1 MTMINKKSVKSFL
14 ISANKY
20 WQKNWLWYSMGAI
33 LVCLLL
39 AGYAFRQ
46 AWRPVVSVEPV
57 VEEKVLTFRHPLTGQ
72 LLEAEISR
80 PQVFA
85 VMVENSADAW
95 PLAGIDDAFLV
106 IEAPVEA
113 GIPRFETFFA
123 ADQTTEKIG
132 PVRSARPYYLDWAEE
147 FGAVYAHVGGSPDAL
162 NLIAAGDLWDL
173 NEFWNG
179 QYFWRS
185 PNRYAPHNTYTSTEL
200 LNKVLTAKKA
210 TAPEFNYGLWTF
222 KDDSPTENPSDSDLN
237 LEAGSLAYGLSWKYD
252 QEKNNYLRWQGSV
265 EDKVEDGDKIYAN
278 NVAVVYTAIS
288 VIDSVGRREIETIG
302 EGEALVLQDGKK
314 IPAVWKKESA
324 NDRLRF
330 FSEDGKEIKWNAG
343 KTWIEVVSTLNK

>member
-1 MTMINKKSVKSFL
+1 MINKKAIKTFL

-33 LVCLLL
+33 LICLLL

-57 VEEKVLTFRHPLTGQ
+57 AEEKVLTFRHPLTGQ
-72 LLEAEISR
+72 LLAAEISR

-123 ADQTTEKIG
+123 ADQDTEKIG
-132 PVRSARPYYLDWAEE
+132 PVRSARPYYLDWAGE
-147 FGAVYAHVGGSPDAL
+147 FEAMYAHVGGSPDAL
-162 NLIAAGDLWDL
+162 NLIAASDLWDL

-200 LNKVLTAKKA
+200 LNKARTAKKE
-210 TAPEFNYGLWTF
+210 TTPELNYGLWAF
-222 KDDSPTENPSDSDLN
+222 KDDSPTENPSDSDLV

-288 VIDSVGRREIETIG
+288 VIDSVGRREIETMVKARPWFCKT
-302 EGEALVLQDGKK
+302 EKRFRPFGKK
-314 IPAVWKKESA
+314 NQPTIV
-324 NDRLRF
+324 
-330 FSEDGKEIKWNAG
+330 
-343 KTWIEVVSTLNK
+343 